1 MREIAAKHW
10 MNRYMY
16 MHMMYGSLL
25 VVNVCKTSAHAS
37 RKVATSQTQDDSA
50 STSHVLA
57 AVIATTLH
65 KAVSNTLA

>member
-1 MREIAAKHW
+1 

-16 MHMMYGSLL
+16 VHDVVTHGRLL
-25 VVNVCKTSAHAS
+25 VENVRQTSAHAC
-37 RKVATSQTQDDSA
+37 RKVAPSQTQDDSV

-57 AVIATTLH
+57 TVIATTLH